1 MVSYLSSNSQSTA
14 GEDACSMIMI
24 ANKYHNGVS
33 LLVIL
38 SYSVLFTYLFN
49 IDIILYIYNILL
61 LLLLSSLL
69 LLIIYHIF
77 IARLIYYFIIFG
89 SKYKNVKSNIKRIEI
104 NCEK

>member
-38 SYSVLFTYLFN
+38 SYSIIFTYLFN
-49 IDIILYIYNILL
+49 IDIILYI
-61 LLLLSSLL
+61 
-69 LLIIYHIF
+69 
-77 IARLIYYFIIFG
+77 
-89 SKYKNVKSNIKRIEI
+89 
-104 NCEK
+104 